1 MSPTSPESDRPVIV
15 LVAPEHHDILCS
27 EFDRYRRDYNV
38 VLVKSAGEAK
48 TTAIDFRDAH
58 KKIALIVFESRMPDF
73 PLFAAIGKVREFVPT
88 ARRLVVSHISNFT
101 EDSEMLRL
109 GMATGKIDARLLIP
123 QGSRDEEFHYAVTE
137 LLSDWGS
144 TVPAPDVEFARVV
157 TPTTD
162 LATVTVRDYLDRM
175 GMAYSVVSPDSPEGR
190 EVLDDYAEA
199 GLGEPVYPVCW
210 SRGRFVSSASDPRQI
225 LTAFFGRPDEIDVTT
240 EVDLAIVGA
249 GPAGLA
255 AAVYGSSEGLNTV
268 VVESEVIGGQAGTS
282 SMIRNYLGFPRG
294 ISGMRLAQR
303 ARMQA
308 INFGTRFFSGWPV
321 TELIPGTDGE
331 PHTLCTEGGDIRAKA
346 VVIASGVAYRRLPVA
361 GVEDLVG
368 RGVYYGAAMGAAS
381 EMHGRH
387 VFVVGGGNSA
397 GQAAMHLARYA
408 SSVTILIRRTDL
420 AATMSDYLIQ
430 QITYNPRIDV
440 RPCCEVIDAGGEDRL
455 AWVDLRDTVTGT
467 VDRMDAAGL
476 FLLLGAAPHCEWLPD
491 TIQLDSHSFVLTGRD
506 TAPESWV
513 EGRPPSS
520 LATSVPGIF
529 AVGDIRAGSMKRV
542 AAAAGEGSGVVPAV
556 HRWLE

>member
-1 MSPTSPESDRPVIV
+1 MSPDSVRPVIV

-27 EFDRYRRDYNV
+27 EFDRYRRDYDV
-38 VLVKSAGEAK
+38 VAVTSAEDAK
-48 TTAIDFRDAH
+48 KKAIELRDSRRQ
-58 KKIALIVFESRMPDF
+58 IALIVFESRMPDF

-88 ARRLVVSHISNFT
+88 ARRLVVSHISHFV
-101 EDSEMLRL
+101 EDSETLRH
-109 GMATGKIDARLLIP
+109 GMAAGKIDARLLIP

-144 TVPAPDVEFARVV
+144 TVPTPDVEFARVV
-157 TPTTD
+157 TPATD

-175 GMAYSVVSPDSPEGR
+175 GMAYRVVSPESSEGA
-190 EVLDDYAEA
+190 EVLEDYARA
-199 GLGEPVYPVCW
+199 GLGEPQYPICW
-210 SRGRFVSSASDPRQI
+210 SRDRFVSSASDPRQV
-225 LTAFFGRPDEIDVTT
+225 LAAFYGRPDDIDVTSV
-240 EVDLAIVGA
+240 VDLAIVGA

-255 AAVYGSSEGLNTV
+255 AAVYGSSEGLTTV
-268 VVESEVIGGQAGTS
+268 VIESEVIGGQAGTS

-321 TELIPGTDGE
+321 TELIPGTADE
-331 PHTLCTEGGDIRAKA
+331 PHVLCTDGGDIRARA
-346 VVIASGVAYRRLPVA
+346 VVIAAGVAYRRLPVA

-381 EMHGRH
+381 EMTGQH

-408 SSVTILIRRTDL
+408 STVTILIRRTDL
-420 AATMSDYLIQ
+420 SATMSDYLIQ

-467 VDRMDAAGL
+467 VDRMDASGL
-476 FLLLGAAPHCEWLPD
+476 FLLLGASPHCEWLPD
-491 TIQLDSHSFVLTGRD
+491 RIQLDDHSFVVTGRD
-506 TAPESWV
+506 IDPELWAD
-513 EGRPPSS
+513 GRPPSS